1 MTSVGRITFALARDG
16 AFPYSDLLS
25 EISVHMKS
33 PVNSI
38 IFVALC
44 DTCLQLIP
52 LDTTNGSVAF
62 NAIIGLCVL
71 GFQLSY
77 ALPIFFKVIFPQP
90 TFPRTAMDL
99 GEIGWGTI
107 CTALLYSPLFCI
119 RATSRPSFNRPLVRS
134 ARYFGVRLVVRLLVS
149 AVFPHRGASRYPHI
163 HACQD
168 TSVVHTVMH

>member
-16 AFPYSDLLS
+16 AFPYSDLIS
-25 EISVHMKS
+25 KISVHMKS
-33 PVNSI
+33 PVNAI

-44 DTCLQLIP
+44 DTGLQLIP

-77 ALPIFFKVIFPQP
+77 ALPIFFKLIFPQP

-99 GEIGWGTI
+99 GEGGALPCCILLASVSRCSSSFKQAPCPFRSVFWG
-107 CTALLYSPLFCI
+107 ALGCSAPRVCCSYP
-119 RATSRPSFNRPLVRS
+119 SRGLQVP
-134 ARYFGVRLVVRLLVS
+134 
-149 AVFPHRGASRYPHI
+149 PHS
-163 HACQD
+163 CLS
-168 TSVVHTVMH
+168 TSVVMH

>member
-99 GEIGWGTI
+99 G
-107 CTALLYSPLFCI
+107 TAWLYSPLFCI
-119 RATSRPSFNRPLVRS
+119 RAASHPSLNRPLVRS
-134 ARYFGVRLVVRLLVS
+134 ARYSGVRLVVRLLVS
-149 AVFPHRGASRYPHI
+149 AVLPHRGASRYPHLSRYI
-163 HACQD
+163 CSPYSDALI
-168 TSVVHTVMH
+168 VLP

>member
-16 AFPYSDLLS
+16 AFPYSDLIS

-33 PVNSI
+33 PVNAI
-38 IFVALC
+38 IFVGLC

-62 NAIIGLCVL
+62 NAIIGLCVF

-77 ALPIFFKVIFPQP
+77 GLPIFFKVIFPQP

-99 GEIGWGTI
+99 GEIGWGT
-107 CTALLYSPLFCI
+107 ALLHSSLFCM
-119 RATSRPSFNRPLVRS
+119 RAASRPSFNRPLVRS
-134 ARYFGVRLVVRLLVS
+134 ARYSGVRLVVRFLVS
-149 AVFPHRGASRYPHI
+149 AVLPH
-163 HACQD
+163 
-168 TSVVHTVMH
+168 